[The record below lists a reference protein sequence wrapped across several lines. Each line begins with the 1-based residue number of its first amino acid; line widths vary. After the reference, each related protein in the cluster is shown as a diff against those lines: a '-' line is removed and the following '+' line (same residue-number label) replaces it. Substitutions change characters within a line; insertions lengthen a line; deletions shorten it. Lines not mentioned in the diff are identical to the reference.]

1 MISVSSGSGSKLP
14 RLSIRLSVFARRQVH
29 QALSRLAPERL
40 LWERP

>member
-14 RLSIRLSVFARRQVH
+14 QLSIRLSVFVKRQVH
-29 QALSRLAPERL
+29 RALSRLAPEHL